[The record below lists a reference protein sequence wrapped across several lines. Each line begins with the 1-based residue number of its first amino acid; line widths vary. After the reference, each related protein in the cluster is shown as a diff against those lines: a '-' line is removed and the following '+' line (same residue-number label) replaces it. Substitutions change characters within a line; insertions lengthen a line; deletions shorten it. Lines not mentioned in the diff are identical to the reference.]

1 MAKTQIDGQKI
12 NIKRK
17 LRYPQ
22 FEFDMLQMYCGIPYT
37 IDVPTANG
45 TIEIVLPTVGD
56 IVRAGHKR
64 FDSTLNI
71 FITNTTSYRLLL
83 WKQGIDWNTLS
94 DFELFC
100 MLYQQIDDEIASMLF
115 KDIKFSDFQ
124 LYSKKLGENETVVL
138 YNQETDT
145 EINEEV
151 YQHIAQY
158 LRMAFNI
165 HPDEKITKEDGLK
178 AAYIRKDESA
188 LRQAELN
195 KETDKNDS
203 SLQPLISACVNH
215 PGFKYNLKEVMD
227 ISICEFYDSVK
238 RLQLY
243 ENCTALMKGM
253 YSGMIDGSKIDSNAY
268 NFMKAI

>member
-1 MAKTQIDGQKI
+1 MAKVQTDGQKV
-12 NIKRK
+12 NVKIKT
-17 LRYPQ
+17 RYPQ
-22 FEFDMLQMYCGIPYT
+22 IEFDKLQIYCGVPHVV
-37 IDVPTANG
+37 DVESANG
-45 TIEIVLPTVGD
+45 SIEIILPTVGD
-56 IVRAGHKR
+56 IVRLGQKK
-64 FDSTLNI
+64 FDETLSV
-71 FITNTTSYRLLL
+71 FTTNTTSYRLLL
-83 WKQGIDWNTLS
+83 WKQGIDWNELS

-100 MLYQQIDDEIASMLF
+100 MLYKQIDDEVAKLLF
-115 KDIKFSDFQ
+115 KDVRFSDFNI
-124 LYSKKLGENETVVL
+124 YSKKLEDVETIIL
-138 YNQETDT
+138 YNPETQV

-151 YQHIAQY
+151 YQNIAQY
-158 LRMAFNI
+158 LRIAFNI
-165 HPDEKITKEDGLK
+165 SPEEKITKDDALK
-178 AAYIRKDESA
+178 RAYIRKDESA
-188 LRQAELN
+188 LKVAEMD
-195 KETDKNDS
+195 KEKKDS